1 MIIKMVDCHFEMAN
15 VILTSG
21 NFIIGMYCS
30 ASFQQG
36 KSFMTCRVFY
46 SDHHEVCKM
55 HVAIGL

>member
-1 MIIKMVDCHFEMAN
+1 MVDCHFEMVN